1 MRTYNN
7 NISAR
12 ANESL
17 TKREKTVKLQKRAIL
32 ISLVMIVSLI
42 ILLGSS
48 IHALANSSDNRPVNK
63 YYTSITVENGDT
75 LWNIADEYIS
85 GYDIDKND
93 YIAEVSALNNL
104 SKDEI
109 HAGQSIVVA
118 YYTRDVKQLKMMD
131 IPPILNNYTF
141 SIFISIVIKYTKLK
155 KSSASFIMC

>member
-1 MRTYNN
+1 
-7 NISAR
+7 
-12 ANESL
+12 
-17 TKREKTVKLQKRAIL
+17 
-32 ISLVMIVSLI
+32 MIVSLI

-118 YYTRDVKQLKMMD
+118 YYTRDVK
-131 IPPILNNYTF
+131 
-141 SIFISIVIKYTKLK
+141 
-155 KSSASFIMC
+155 

>member
-1 MRTYNN
+1 MYKQSKEDWRTQRMRTYNN
-7 NISAR
+7 NISAK

-17 TKREKTVKLQKRAIL
+17 TKREKTVKAQKRAIF

-75 LWNIADEYIS
+75 LWDIADEYIS

-93 YIAEVSALNNL
+93 YIAEVSVLNNL
-104 SKDEI
+104 SEDEI

-118 YYTRDVKQLKMMD
+118 YYTRDVK
-131 IPPILNNYTF
+131 
-141 SIFISIVIKYTKLK
+141 
-155 KSSASFIMC
+155 

>member
-1 MRTYNN
+1 MYKQSKEDWRTQKMRTYNN

-75 LWNIADEYIS
+75 LWDIADEYIS

-93 YIAEVSALNNL
+93 YIAEVSVLNNL
-104 SKDEI
+104 SEDEI

-118 YYTRDVKQLKMMD
+118 YYTRDVK
-131 IPPILNNYTF
+131 
-141 SIFISIVIKYTKLK
+141 
-155 KSSASFIMC
+155 

>member
-48 IHALANSSDNRPVNK
+48 IHALANSNDNRPVNK

-75 LWNIADEYIS
+75 LWDIADEYIS

-118 YYTRDVKQLKMMD
+118 YYTRDVK
-131 IPPILNNYTF
+131 
-141 SIFISIVIKYTKLK
+141 
-155 KSSASFIMC
+155 

>member
-1 MRTYNN
+1 MIY
-7 NISAR
+7 SQ
-12 ANESL
+12 EHFSC
-17 TKREKTVKLQKRAIL
+17 TVFLDTDVFDEFLSVVLSVSFLSITLHSEFKI
-32 ISLVMIVSLI
+32 SLI

-75 LWNIADEYIS
+75 LWDIADEYIS

-118 YYTRDVKQLKMMD
+118 YYTRDVK
-131 IPPILNNYTF
+131 
-141 SIFISIVIKYTKLK
+141 
-155 KSSASFIMC
+155 